1 MMSEELIK
9 AQQHSEDADDLS
21 DDDLED
27 VSGGADATAI
37 SNSKADDGSIA
48 ISDATAN
55 ATDIKVNQLL
65 NKNYN
70 QYS

>member
-1 MMSEELIK
+1 MSEELIK
-9 AQQHSEDADDLS
+9 AQQHSVDADDLS

-55 ATDIKVNQLL
+55 ATDIKVNQLR

>member
-1 MMSEELIK
+1 MSEELIK
-9 AQQHSEDADDLS
+9 AQQHSVDADDLS

-37 SNSKADDGSIA
+37 SNSKAEDGSIA

-65 NKNYN
+65 NKKYN
-70 QYS
+70 P

>member
-1 MMSEELIK
+1 MSEELIK

-65 NKNYN
+65 NKKYN
-70 QYS
+70 P

>member
-1 MMSEELIK
+1 MSEELIK
-9 AQQHSEDADDLS
+9 AQQHSVDADDLS

>member
-1 MMSEELIK
+1 MSEELIK

-27 VSGGADATAI
+27 VSGGADATAMNI
-37 SNSKADDGSIA
+37 TEADDGSIG
-48 ISDATAN
+48 IGNATAE
-55 ATDIKVNQLL
+55 ATDIKVKQFL

-70 QYS
+70 L

>member
-1 MMSEELIK
+1 MSEELIK
-9 AQQHSEDADDLS
+9 AQQHSGDADDLS

-70 QYS
+70 PYS

>member
-1 MMSEELIK
+1 MSEELIK
-9 AQQHSEDADDLS
+9 AQQHSVDADDLS

-65 NKNYN
+65 NKKYN
-70 QYS
+70 P